1 MPLPHQ
7 NVTAMVSLTGLALG
21 CYNKAT
27 QNYEVALLRQPTH
40 TLTIEVKKQLPG
52 GVSRMIYQIADVQHR
67 IFIDAENARVPEPEI
82 FTAGETFDRNDT
94 NHDPEDFRWVIDF
107 EMDLNGKAE
116 VNLKPPTVPVT
127 EMYISKPQLY
137 ADTDL
142 MTPDKYLLVQIDPQ
156 TNKPVP
162 NQQAPEFGLFTEG
175 IKADIMCQ
183 NGGAVIL
190 RVDGPQGFQVHL
202 PHGSA
207 KPHEIIIKNLCPPKV
222 KSGDQGG
229 GGGATTTTSP
239 DDMKPTDFRE
249 FYSVIVD
256 TDGKMFDLKETF
268 DDERGEGAVCNGSTL
283 GKRDSLFPLPT
294 S

>member
-1 MPLPHQ
+1 
-7 NVTAMVSLTGLALG
+7 MVSITGLALG

-27 QNYEVALLRQPTH
+27 QNYEVGLIRQKTH
-40 TLTIEVKKQLPG
+40 TLTIEVKKQLPNG
-52 GVSRMIYQIADVQHR
+52 LSRMIFQIEDSQHR
-67 IFIDAENARVPEPEI
+67 IFIDAENARVPDPEI
-82 FTAGETFDRNDT
+82 FTVGETLDRNDRT
-94 NHDPEDFRWVIDF
+94 HDSEDFRWVIDF

-116 VNLKPPTVPVT
+116 VDLKPPKVPVT

-137 ADTDL
+137 ADTNL
-142 MTPDKYLLVQIDPQ
+142 MAPDPYLLVEIDPQ
-156 TNKPVP
+156 TNKAVAS
-162 NQQAPEFGLFTEG
+162 QQPAEFGMFTEG

-183 NGGAVIL
+183 DGGAVIL

-207 KPHEIIIKNLCPPKV
+207 QPHEIIIKNLCPPKV
-222 KSGDQGG
+222 KSGNQGG
-229 GGGATTTTSP
+229 GAGATTTTNSNE
-239 DDMKPTDFRE
+239 MVPTDFRE
-249 FYSVIVD
+249 FYSLVVD
-256 TDGKMFDLKETF
+256 TDGKMFDLRATF